1 MQVKCLKCGLF
12 QTNTYFLEI
21 EDTCILIDPACKID
35 KLLPLLENKKLLAV
49 LLTHGHFDHI
59 KACDDLYKRYNV
71 PIYIHEADIDMTKDG
86 SMGKSFGLQYVPTIS
101 VPLVKLDERKYEI
114 GAFKFEV
121 IFTPG
126 HSKGS
131 LCYLFNDCIFTGDT
145 LFRLSCGRTDLEGGS
160 VSELKHSLKLLST
173 LDPNLIV
180 YPGHDEASVLGF
192 EIENNPYM

>member
-12 QTNTYFLEI
+12 QTNTYLLEI
-21 EDTCILIDPACKID
+21 EDNCILIDPACKID
-35 KLLPLLENKKLLAV
+35 KLFPLLENKKLLAV

-59 KACDDLYKRYNV
+59 KACDDLYKKYSV
-71 PIYIHEADIDMTKDG
+71 PIYIHEADVDMTKDG
-86 SMGKSFGLQYVPTIS
+86 SSGKVFGLQYVPTIS
-101 VPLVKLDERKYEI
+101 VPLVKLKEGKYEI
-114 GAFKFEV
+114 GPFKFEV

-131 LCYLFNDCIFTGDT
+131 VCYLFKDCIFTGDT
-145 LFRLSCGRTDLEGGS
+145 LFRLACGRTDLVGGS
-160 VSELKHSLKLLST
+160 NSEIRHSLKLLSS

-180 YPGHDEASVLGF
+180 YPGHDESTVLAF

>member
-12 QTNTYFLEI
+12 QTNTYLLEI
-21 EDTCILIDPACKID
+21 EDNCILIDPACKID
-35 KLLPLLENKKLLAV
+35 KLFPLLENKKLLAV

-59 KACDDLYKRYNV
+59 KACDDLYKKYSV
-71 PIYIHEADIDMTKDG
+71 PIYIHEADVDMTKDG
-86 SMGKSFGLQYVPTIS
+86 SSGKVFGLQYVPTIS
-101 VPLVKLDERKYEI
+101 VPLVKLKEGKYEI
-114 GAFKFEV
+114 GSFKFEV

-131 LCYLFNDCIFTGDT
+131 VCYLFKDCIFTGDT
-145 LFRLSCGRTDLEGGS
+145 LFRLACGRTDLVGGS
-160 VSELKHSLKLLST
+160 NSEIRHSLKLLSS

-180 YPGHDEASVLGF
+180 YPGHDESTVLAF

>member
-12 QTNTYFLEI
+12 QTNTYLLEI
-21 EDTCILIDPACKID
+21 EDNCILIDPACKID

-49 LLTHGHFDHI
+49 SLTHGHFDHI
-59 KACDDLYKRYNV
+59 KACDDLYKKYSV
-71 PIYIHEADIDMTKDG
+71 PIYIHEADVDMTKDG
-86 SMGKSFGLQYVPTIS
+86 SSGKVFGLQYVPTIS
-101 VPLVKLDERKYEI
+101 VPLVKLKEGKYEI
-114 GAFKFEV
+114 GPFKFEV

-131 LCYLFNDCIFTGDT
+131 VCYLFKDCIFTGDT
-145 LFRLSCGRTDLEGGS
+145 LFRLACGRTDLVGGS
-160 VSELKHSLKLLST
+160 NSEIRHSLKLLSS

-180 YPGHDEASVLGF
+180 YPGHDESTVLAF

>member
-12 QTNTYFLEI
+12 QTNTYLLEI
-21 EDTCILIDPACKID
+21 EDNCILIDPACKID

-59 KACDDLYKRYNV
+59 KACDDLYKKYSV
-71 PIYIHEADIDMTKDG
+71 PIYIHEADVDMTKDG
-86 SMGKSFGLQYVPTIS
+86 SSGKVFGLQYVPTIS
-101 VPLVKLDERKYEI
+101 VPLVKLKEGKYEI
-114 GAFKFEV
+114 GPFKFEV

-131 LCYLFNDCIFTGDT
+131 VCYLFKDCIFTGDT
-145 LFRLSCGRTDLEGGS
+145 LFRLACGRTDLVGGS
-160 VSELKHSLKLLST
+160 NSEIRHSLKLLSS

-180 YPGHDEASVLGF
+180 YPGHDESTVLAF